1 MSEPITL
8 RDLQAIDVA
17 VLKGIGDKR
26 KSSLS
31 DYGVENV
38 LDLLTTYPRR
48 WVDRTNE
55 ARVADLQAG
64 QEALVIVEIR
74 SVNKRPLRGGKTMV
88 TVSAG
93 DDTGRIGVVF
103 FNQPWRAKQLQ
114 SGMQVAMFG
123 KVDLYRGSLQMTN
136 PVVDLIGNRTG
147 RVVAIYPQSEK
158 ANLST
163 WEIAGW
169 VESALERCKAR
180 GIADP
185 VPSAILERHHLI
197 DRTSALRGIHLPE
210 SILAKEESRRRLA
223 FDELLRVQTVLVG
236 RKRAFERNS
245 RSIRHVVDGELLS
258 RFVSALPFPLTGA
271 QRRVI
276 EEISH
281 DLAGAHP
288 MHRLLQGDVGSGKT
302 VVAVAAMLVAVQG
315 KHQGALMAPTEVL
328 AEQHYAGI
336 TKMVEGLQVP
346 DPDNLFGDRPLRVE
360 LLTSRVTGEKRREV
374 LADLASGAIDV
385 VIGTHALIQEGVNFA
400 SLGVVVIDEQ
410 HRFGVEQR
418 AALSAKG
425 DDSSTPDVLVMTATP
440 IPRTAAMT
448 VYGDLDVSVLDELPP
463 GRTPIVTKWAAGP
476 LIEETMWAHV
486 REVVAAGQQAYV
498 VCPLIEESDK
508 VEAASAE
515 KIHAELSGDV
525 LKGLKVGLLHGRMSS
540 AEKDEV
546 MGKFRAKKLDVLV
559 ATTVIEVGVDVP
571 NATVMVVLD
580 ADRFGIAQLHQLR
593 GRVGR
598 GSIASTCWLQTKDA
612 DEHSPRVD
620 ALVGTTDGF
629 ELAEIDLELR
639 GEGTLMNTAQKGRSD
654 LKLASLRRDRDLI
667 DMAREAA
674 FAIIDED
681 PTLKKHKVL
690 RDEIELL
697 LTPEEEEF
705 LFKS

>member
-197 DRTSALRGIHLPE
+197 DRSSALRGIHLPD

-360 LLTSRVTGEKRREV
+360 LLTSRVTGEKRRDV

>member
-1 MSEPITL
+1 MNEPITL

-93 DDTGRIGVVF
+93 DDTGRLGVVF

-360 LLTSRVTGEKRREV
+360 LLTSRVTGEKRRDV

>member
-31 DYGVENV
+31 DYGVDNV

-169 VESALERCKAR
+169 VESALERCKTR

-360 LLTSRVTGEKRREV
+360 LLTSRVTGEKRRDV
-374 LADLASGAIDV
+374 LADLASGVIDV

-540 AEKDEV
+540 VEKYEV